1 MKILPFFLIAASLAL
16 SGCKGEDEAY
26 KYAQGLMDVLK
37 TYGQE
42 LEAKSAGEQK
52 AYKTLSRIYGEA
64 ADSDLLASL
73 YVERHERGDRLADL
87 AIVGRTPTATAIKD
101 TLKEYAI
108 RDSEATHQL
117 LTRESDNYDKYLSTL
132 NKLAVD
138 GDAIDAASQ
147 ALDALTKKP
156 SLLQNLSFWKDYAI
170 SAKGCLS
177 ESICKDLS
185 NQLKTAQGNLEDESK
200 VLSAKPDDPQEKN
213 RKAAL
218 KATIASLT
226 ARQKSA
232 GCNANPKCA
241 TEDGGKPDSK

>member
-1 MKILPFFLIAASLAL
+1 MKILSFLIIASSLAL
-16 SGCKGEDEAY
+16 SGCKGEDEAF
-26 KYAQGLMDVLK
+26 KYAQGLMDVLQN
-37 TYGQE
+37 YGQE

-52 AYKTLSRIYGEA
+52 AYKTLGRIYGEA

-73 YVERHERGDRLADL
+73 SNERHERGDRLADL
-87 AIVGRTPTATAIKD
+87 AIAGKTPTATAIKD

-108 RDSEATHQL
+108 RDSEATHEL
-117 LTRESDNYDKYLSTL
+117 LTRESNNYDKYLSTL

-156 SLLQNLSFWKDYAI
+156 SLLQKLSFWKDYAI

-185 NQLKTAQGNLEDESK
+185 NQLATAQGNLEDESK
-200 VLSAKPDDPQEKN
+200 VLSDQPQEKN
-213 RKAAL
+213 RKGAL
-218 KATIASLT
+218 KGTIASLT

-241 TEDGGKPDSK
+241 TGDGGKPDSK